1 MSNQFFHFKQ
11 FSIQQ
16 DRCAMKVGT
25 DGVLIG
31 AWVNLSDCDGSN
43 MLDIGTGS
51 GVIALMLAQRCKTA
65 HIEAIEIDK
74 EAASQAEGNA
84 SSSIFAS
91 RINVKNVSLSDY
103 TQNCNLHFKRIVSN
117 PPYFKDSLKCPDN
130 QRSLARHSDT
140 LSIQSL
146 ISNSAEMLAPD
157 GHLALILPFSQKEI
171 LLQTAKEYKL
181 FPVRITDVCSRE
193 GLQPKRILTELS
205 KKESETIEINQLVIE
220 ISPLHFTSEYIQLT
234 KDFYLKM

>member
-31 AWVNLSDCDGSN
+31 AWVNLSDCDECN
-43 MLDIGTGS
+43 ILDIGTGS
-51 GVIALMLAQRCKTA
+51 GVIALMLAQRCNTA
-65 HIEAIEIDK
+65 NIEAIEIDK
-74 EAASQAEGNA
+74 EAACQAGENA

-91 RINVKNVSLSDY
+91 RIKVKNISLSDY
-103 TQNCNLHFKRIVSN
+103 NEHCNLHFKRIVSN

-140 LSIQSL
+140 LSMQSL
-146 ISNSAEMLAPD
+146 ISTSANLLTPD
-157 GHLALILPFSQKEI
+157 GHLALILPFTQKEM
-171 LLQTAKEYKL
+171 LLQTAEKNGL
-181 FPVRITDVCSRE
+181 FPIRITDVFSRE
-193 GLQPKRILTELS
+193 DLPPKRILIELS
-205 KKESETIEINQLVIE
+205 KKKSEAIEINQLVIE
-220 ISPLHFTSEYIQLT
+220 ISPLHFTPEYIQLT